1 MSVFLIAVVGF
12 AVGTVV
18 GLTGV
23 GGASLMTPIL
33 MALGLNPLAAVGS
46 DLAMTV
52 PSRLYSAALHY
63 RNGNVNLGIVKALCA
78 GGIPAAIAGLLVLH
92 WVRQVVDL
100 HTIHTWISR
109 SIGAC
114 LFLAAALI
122 VAGAFYKPAA
132 DGSDRSRSSR
142 ALTLRIVAIGAVVGF
157 IVTITSIGSGSLTLP
172 LLAIFSPAIALPEL
186 IGSDIVFSA
195 VLVPVAAAGHWSMGD
210 VHPWLALNLLAGA
223 LPGTYFGTKWC
234 RALHQRWLRPAVALV
249 LVVAGTRLLAI

>member
-1 MSVFLIAVVGF
+1 
-12 AVGTVV
+12 
-18 GLTGV
+18 
-23 GGASLMTPIL
+23 MTPLL

-52 PSRLYSAALHY
+52 PSRLYSAVLHY
-63 RNGNVNLGIVKALCA
+63 RNNNVNMGIVKALLA
-78 GGIPAAIAGLLVLH
+78 GGIPASLAGLTVLH
-92 WVRQVVDL
+92 WVRQTVDL
-100 HTIHTWISR
+100 QTLHGWVSHAIA
-109 SIGAC
+109 AC

-122 VAGAFYKPAA
+122 AAGAFYKPAA
-132 DGSDRSRSSR
+132 DDASRRSPKVQ
-142 ALTLRIVAIGAVVGF
+142 TLRIVAIGACVGF

-210 VHPWLALNLLAGA
+210 VHPWLALNLLVGA

-249 LVVAGTRLLAI
+249 LVVAGTRLLAIY